1 MIIECILISSS
12 LCNAVAA
19 KPKHTD
25 VLPKRQNAIVSM
37 LKDRPV
43 MALATLDLTV
53 KTMDYRQTEQRLQDG
68 RLSGTQCDVAPDA
81 GPPGGDGGLW
91 NGLRHG
97 CGVLGPRDAH
107 THALASSASCGGCRR
122 PSASSKTLMDMLTP
136 ARTTVAKAGEI

>member
-53 KTMDYRQTEQRLQDG
+53 KTMDYRQTEQDFKMGGFQEHDAMLRPMLG
-68 RLSGTQCDVAPDA
+68 HPVAMA
-81 GPPGGDGGLW
+81 AYATAYAMGAAFLGHEMRTSRYSVIRKLW
-91 NGLRHG
+91 WLPQTISIEQNTFGYVYTR
-97 CGVLGPRDAH
+97 AH
-107 THALASSASCGGCRR
+107 YRR
-122 PSASSKTLMDMLTP
+122 
-136 ARTTVAKAGEI
+136 